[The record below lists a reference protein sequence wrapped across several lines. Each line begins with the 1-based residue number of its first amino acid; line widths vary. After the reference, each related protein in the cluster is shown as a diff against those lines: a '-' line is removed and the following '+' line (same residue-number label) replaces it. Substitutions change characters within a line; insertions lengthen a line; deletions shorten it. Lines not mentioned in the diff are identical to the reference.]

1 MAVTVTPKPVL
12 HTLDAA
18 DNDQL
23 TITPSAV
30 FIEVIWADGDKSDA
44 NVLWVDF
51 AGTDGGARSAQAVA
65 YIPGPSGRQLIEVAG
80 QGFVGVSGSSAFD
93 VHIRASTLR

>member
-1 MAVTVTPKPVL
+1 MAISINPKPKLV
-12 HTLDAA
+12 TLDAA
-18 DNDQL
+18 NNDQL

-30 FIEVIWADGDKSDA
+30 FLEVIWANGDKSDS

-51 AGTDGGARSAQAVA
+51 AGTDGAARGAEAVA